1 MTPAQVICDRVSEV
15 DSKRKKQLQDIFES
29 TYYIP
34 ILRTDDSVKIG
45 APQKTVDSPNVKA
58 IAGPMSPE
66 NADKM
71 FKFLKTPDKTSPLTK
86 VRYTDSQKGVE
97 KMARWQCRQMNC
109 PFFEHWPFLET
120 ERLIDLASKEGLDM
134 LESRFHRVAQEL
146 NSTQTID
153 TDDELC
159 RKLNSL
165 SISSKREERVASSS
179 SICSHSSSEACDS
192 GDDSWFTPPTSP
204 SEALIFS
211 NYFVGGHECTSWDF
225 SAFDKL
231 VDCELIDKK
240 SYPLTY
246 AWFTRMQKMPRDRP
260 KNQKKRL
267 QFDEL
272 NHTF

>member
-1 MTPAQVICDRVSEV
+1 MTPAQVICDRVLGAQPE
-15 DSKRKKQLQDIFES
+15 KKKQLQDIFES
-29 TYYIP
+29 TLYIP

-45 APQKTVDSPNVKA
+45 APQKKVDSPNVKA
-58 IAGPMSPE
+58 IAGPLSPE

-71 FKFLKTPDKTSPLTK
+71 FKFLKTPDKTSPLTRL
-86 VRYTDSQKGVE
+86 RYTDSQKGVE

-134 LESRFHRVAQEL
+134 LESRFRKVAQEL
-146 NSTQTID
+146 KPAQPINT
-153 TDDELC
+153 DELC
-159 RKLNSL
+159 RTLNSL
-165 SISSKREERVASSS
+165 YISSNQEEKVLSSS
-179 SICSHSSSEACDS
+179 SISPPHSSSEACDS

-211 NYFVGGHECTSWDF
+211 NYFVGGRECTSWDF

-240 SYPLTY
+240 SHPLTY